1 MGRVKTS
8 VYVDSELWQ
17 NLKRRAYEEN
27 KDLSDLI
34 EELIA
39 EKILLGVEKKLE
51 SLISLDS
58 EIDFRPIKAK
68 SALSKL
74 VREMRDERDQILLG
88 Q

>member
-39 EKILLGVEKKLE
+39 EKNFIG
-51 SLISLDS
+51 
-58 EIDFRPIKAK
+58 R
-68 SALSKL
+68 
-74 VREMRDERDQILLG
+74 
-88 Q
+88 